1 MVSCCNCD
9 GTGEV
14 KNKYFPQRVVCPY
27 CLGTGQFAK
36 PDINHRQWRAGP
48 WGYWRSWSI
57 HCLRCD
63 KMLDYRNATQPDK
76 CPSCGYGGDT

>member
-14 KNKYFPQRVVCPY
+14 KNRYFPQRVVCPY